1 MLGLGNTLVG
11 GAPSPEFDPTQISGL
26 EVWLKA
32 GTGMTSNQDASGTG
46 HTKSTAAGDIADT
59 DRINSWADQSG
70 NGNDATQA
78 TGTDMGKWDSA
89 TADVGAVQWDSSVRW
104 YDLDSTINIAGNQD
118 FTVIVRWKSY
128 GLAGR
133 SIIGTDAANMIKIV
147 NSTKFQVQIGSA
159 NNFDEGDGSEFVT
172 TAYYTSVMTRSN
184 GSTGTLKVH
193 INGGAFSDK
202 DWDSG
207 EGATDADATSLS
219 NIGSS
224 ADDQNEWRGHI
235 SDVLVYVGTALTSGD
250 RDNIYT
256 YIANQTMEQSS

>member
-26 EVWLKA
+26 QVWLKA

-70 NGNDATQA
+70 NGNDATQT
-78 TGTDMGKWDSA
+78 TGTDMPKWDSA
-89 TADVGAVQWDSSVRW
+89 AADAGAAHWDSSVRW
-104 YDLDSTINIAGNQD
+104 LDLDSAISINANQD
-118 FTVIVRWKSY
+118 FTVIIRWKSY

-133 SIIGTDAANMIKIV
+133 SIIGNDSSNMIKIV
-147 NSTKFQVQIGSA
+147 NNTKFQVMLGGA
-159 NNFDEGDGSEFVT
+159 NNFDEGDGSVFVT
-172 TAYYTSVMTRSN
+172 TAYYTSVLTRSN
-184 GSTGTLKVH
+184 GSTGTLKVN
-193 INGGAFSDK
+193 IDGGAFSDK

-219 NIGSS
+219 NIGSGD
-224 ADDQNEWRGHI
+224 DDQNEWRGHI
-235 SDVLVYVGTALTSGD
+235 SDILVYVGTALTATD

-256 YIANQTMEQSS
+256 YIANQTQEQS